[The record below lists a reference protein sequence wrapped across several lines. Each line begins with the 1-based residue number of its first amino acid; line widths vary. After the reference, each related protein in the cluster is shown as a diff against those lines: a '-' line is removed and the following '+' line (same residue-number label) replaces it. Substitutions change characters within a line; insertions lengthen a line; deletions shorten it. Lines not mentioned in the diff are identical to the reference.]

1 MNDRLRRRIREIKE
15 YIDKMELENKK
26 IEEDSKIDL
35 TKKFKQDYLVGKIIG

>member
-1 MNDRLRRRIREIKE
+1 MDDDF
-15 YIDKMELENKK
+15 DKFLTGIEMSILLKENKK